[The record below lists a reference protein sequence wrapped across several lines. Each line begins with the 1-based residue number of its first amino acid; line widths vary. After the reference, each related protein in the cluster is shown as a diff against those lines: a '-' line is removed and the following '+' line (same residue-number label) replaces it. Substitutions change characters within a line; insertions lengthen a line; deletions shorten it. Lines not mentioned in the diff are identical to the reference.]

1 MAESFQPDHFQRE
14 AMRGLDEGASVLVA
28 APTGSGKTFIAEHAI
43 RRALADKKKAFYT
56 APIKALSNQ
65 KFRDFQSLFGT
76 ENVGLLTGDTSV
88 NSDAP
93 IMVMTTEVLRNM
105 IYASSHSL
113 NGLAVVVLD
122 EVHFLQDQYRGP
134 VWEEVIIH
142 LPLEVAL
149 VCLSATVSNAVEVAE
164 WLTLVRGDTRAIV
177 ETKRPVSLE
186 HHHAAFD
193 KATGQLSMV
202 PVLMDGKVSPRAKK
216 LFQQQAMPSAKGGGH
231 GHKRQRQESRFAP
244 PTRTEVVAELA
255 RLQMLPAIF
264 FIFSR
269 NQCDDAARGMRR
281 TSLSFVSTTEAK
293 EIRRIAETRAETLSK
308 DELSALDF
316 EGFVSLI
323 STGVAA
329 HHAGMVPTFKEIVE
343 EAFTRGLIKV
353 VFATE
358 TLAVGLNMPA
368 RSVVIDKLTR
378 FTGENHIPLKPS
390 DFTQLTGR
398 AGRRGIDSVGH
409 AVTLWSPF
417 VSFDEVARFA
427 LNKSFELT
435 SAFRPT
441 YNMTVNLVRSHAEK
455 EVRHLLNLSFAQYQ
469 SNSEVVLAQARI
481 ERKREALAVEIEEA
495 TSQYGDIW
503 EYRMSH
509 GLADKVKS
517 SFQAENERHIWE
529 TLRPGDVITA
539 RTDEALDQRQKTGEK
554 FLIIATAARK
564 RGLKITVVDT
574 HASVRGMLW
583 DDLFEPPRLMGRIE
597 LPKSF
602 SQWDPG
608 VLRSLAHSLS
618 EFVPSS
624 EHQQAT
630 TAVIETN
637 TNSVR
642 LPLTQDEI
650 DLVEADPLLQR
661 RLKHAKAAD
670 RIRDEISRMETAL
683 VSEKH
688 SVGSSFDVVLGLL
701 GDMGFVRGWALTN
714 KGSVLAGVFHECD
727 LLIAEAINEGI
738 FNGLGPTDL
747 AAALSCVVFERRGG
761 DQDDSP
767 LPSQACRSTV
777 QRLEDL
783 SMKIQDLEAARG
795 LPVHRFPDPN
805 FAIAASRWAAG
816 NSLTKVLDSVP
827 EMSPG
832 DFVRTVRQIV
842 DLLRQIE
849 RVADDDALRRSA
861 KVAGESMFRG
871 LVVGSELLA

>member
-1 MAESFQPDHFQRE
+1 
-14 AMRGLDEGASVLVA
+14 
-28 APTGSGKTFIAEHAI
+28 
-43 RRALADKKKAFYT
+43 
-56 APIKALSNQ
+56 
-65 KFRDFQSLFGT
+65 
-76 ENVGLLTGDTSV
+76 
-88 NSDAP
+88 
-93 IMVMTTEVLRNM
+93 MVMTTEVLRNM
-105 IYASSHSL
+105 IYASSKSL
-113 NGLAVVVLD
+113 DGLAVVVLD

-193 KATGQLSMV
+193 KATSQLSMV
-202 PVLMDGKVSPRAKK
+202 PVLIDGKVSPRAKK
-216 LFQQQAMPSAKGGGH
+216 LFSQSAMPGAKNGGH
-231 GHKRQRQESRFAP
+231 GQKRQRQESRFAP
-244 PTRTEVVAELA
+244 PTRTEVVSELA

-281 TSLSFVSTTEAK
+281 TSLSFVSTKEAK
-293 EIRRIAETRAETLSK
+293 EIREIAFSKAESLSQ

-368 RSVVIDKLTR
+368 RTVIIDKLTR

-398 AGRRGIDSVGH
+398 AGRRGIDAVGH

-469 SNSEVVLAQARI
+469 ANSEVVLAQAHI
-481 ERKREALAVEIEEA
+481 ERKREALSIEVNEA
-495 TSQYGDIW
+495 ASPFGDIW
-503 EYRMSH
+503 EYRKFH

-517 SFQAENERHIWE
+517 SFQAENERRIWE

-539 RTDEALDQRQKTGEK
+539 LTDESLDQRRGAGEK

-564 RGLKITVVDT
+564 RGMKITVVDS

-583 DDLFEPPRLMGRIE
+583 DDMLEPPRHIGHIE
-597 LPKSF
+597 LPKDF

-608 VLRSLAHSLS
+608 VLRTLAHLLVKYSPR
-618 EFVPSS
+618 EVHESS
-624 EHQQAT
+624 AMSSSTSDGAFGH
-630 TAVIETN
+630 V
-637 TNSVR
+637 
-642 LPLTQDEI
+642 PLTRAEI
-650 DLVEADPLLQR
+650 DSVEADPLLQR

-670 RIRDEISRMETAL
+670 RIRDEISRMEAAL
-683 VSEKH
+683 ISEKH
-688 SVGSSFDVVLGLL
+688 SVGSSFDVVLTLL
-701 GDMGFVRGWALTN
+701 GDMGFVKGWALTS

-767 LPSQACRSTV
+767 LPSQACRATV
-777 QRLEDL
+777 ERLEDL
-783 SMKIQDLEAARG
+783 SMKIQDLEAVRG

-805 FAIAASRWAAG
+805 FALAASRWAAG

-849 RVADDDALRRSA
+849 RVADDEKLRRSA
-861 KVAGESMFRG
+861 KEAGESMFRG
-871 LVVGSELLA
+871 LVVGSELLG

>member
-1 MAESFQPDHFQRE
+1 MADGFQPDHFQRE
-14 AMRGLDEGASVLVA
+14 AMQALDDGASVLVA

-43 RRALADKKKAFYT
+43 RRAIANRKKAFYT

-65 KFRDFQSLFGT
+65 KFRDFQSLFGH

-105 IYASSHSL
+105 IYASSRSL
-113 NGLAVVVLD
+113 DGLAVVVLD

-202 PVLMDGKVSPRAKK
+202 PVLVDGKVSPRAKK
-216 LFQQQAMPSAKGGGH
+216 LFQQSAMPGSKSSGH

-244 PTRTEVVAELA
+244 PTRTEVVSELA

-281 TSLSFVSTTEAK
+281 TSLSFVSNAESKA
-293 EIRRIAETRAETLSK
+293 IRQIALSRSETLSK

-343 EAFTRGLIKV
+343 EAFTQGLIKV

-368 RSVVIDKLTR
+368 RTVIIDKLTR

-469 SNSEVVLAQARI
+469 ANSEVVLAQARI
-481 ERKREALAVEIEEA
+481 ERKREALALEVSEA
-495 TSQYGDIW
+495 ESSYGDIW
-503 EYRMSH
+503 AYRKLH
-509 GLADKVKS
+509 GLADKVRS
-517 SFQAENERHIWE
+517 SFQAENERRIWE
-529 TLRPGDVITA
+529 TLKPGDVITA
-539 RTDEALDQRQKTGEK
+539 HTDESLDQRHDAGEK

-564 RGLKITVVDT
+564 RGMKITVVDA

-583 DDLFEPPRLMGRIE
+583 DDLLEPPRLVGHME
-597 LPKSF
+597 LPKDF

-608 VLRSLAHSLS
+608 VLRSLAHLIVKFKPSAAQERPLMSSAS
-618 EFVPSS
+618 ESTV
-624 EHQQAT
+624 
-630 TAVIETN
+630 
-637 TNSVR
+637 SVA
-642 LPLTQDEI
+642 PLTRDEI
-650 DLVEADPLLQR
+650 DRVEADPLLQR

-670 RIRDEISRMETAL
+670 RIRDEISRMEKDL
-683 VSEKH
+683 ISETQT
-688 SVGSSFDVVLGLL
+688 VGSSFDVVLALL
-701 GDMGFVRGWALTN
+701 GDMGFVKGWALTS

-761 DQDDSP
+761 DQEDSP

-777 QRLEDL
+777 ERLEDL

-805 FAIAASRWAAG
+805 FALAASRWAAG

-849 RVADDDALRRSA
+849 RVADDEKLRRSA
-861 KVAGESMFRG
+861 KEAGESMFRG
-871 LVVGSELLA
+871 LVVGSELLV